1 MSQKFKISYISFLQK
16 RYEQF
21 KSQVEREH
29 ILDLILD
36 ETSRIKT
43 TNNKAEMIDAHL
55 VLKSIYEKDYEQ
67 T

>member
-1 MSQKFKISYISFLQK
+1 MSQKVKNSYISFLEK

-21 KSQVEREH
+21 KSQAEREH
-29 ILDLILD
+29 ILDLILE
-36 ETSRIKT
+36 ETARVKT
-43 TNNKAEMIDAHL
+43 THNKAEMIDAHL

>member
-1 MSQKFKISYISFLQK
+1 MSKKVKISYISFLQK

-21 KSQVEREH
+21 KSQSEREH

-36 ETSRIKT
+36 ETARIKAS
-43 TNNKAEMIDAHL
+43 NNNTEMINAHA
-55 VLKSIYEKDYEQ
+55 VLKSVYEKDYEQ

>member
-43 TNNKAEMIDAHL
+43 TNNKAEMIGAHA

>member
-43 TNNKAEMIDAHL
+43 TNNKAELIDAHL

>member
-1 MSQKFKISYISFLQK
+1 MSEKVKYSYISFLQK

-21 KSQVEREH
+21 KSQIEREH
-29 ILDLILD
+29 VLDLILD

-43 TNNKAEMIDAHL
+43 MNNKAEMIDAHA

>member
-1 MSQKFKISYISFLQK
+1 MFQKVKISYISFLQK

-29 ILDLILD
+29 VLDLILD

-43 TNNKAEMIDAHL
+43 MNNKAEMIDAHA
-55 VLKSIYEKDYEQ
+55 VLKSIYEK
-67 T
+67 TT

>member
-21 KSQVEREH
+21 ESKTGRER

-43 TNNKAEMIDAHL
+43 TNDKAEMIDAHA
-55 VLKSIYEKDYEQ
+55 VLKSIYEKEYEQ

>member
-1 MSQKFKISYISFLQK
+1 MLQKVKISYISFLQK

-29 ILDLILD
+29 VLDLILD

-43 TNNKAEMIDAHL
+43 MNNKAEMIDAHA

>member
-1 MSQKFKISYISFLQK
+1 MSQKAKISYISFLQK

-43 TNNKAEMIDAHL
+43 TNNKAEMIDAHA
-55 VLKSIYEKDYEQ
+55 VLKSIYEKDYE
-67 T
+67 

>member
-21 KSQVEREH
+21 KSKTGRER

-43 TNNKAEMIDAHL
+43 TNDKAEMIDAHA

>member
-1 MSQKFKISYISFLQK
+1 MSQKVKNSYISFLKK

-21 KSQVEREH
+21 KSQAEREH
-29 ILDLILD
+29 ILDLILE
-36 ETSRIKT
+36 ETARVKT
-43 TNNKAEMIDAHL
+43 THNKAEMIDAHL

>member
-1 MSQKFKISYISFLQK
+1 MFQKVKISYISFLQK
-16 RYEQF
+16 RYEQL

-29 ILDLILD
+29 VLDLILD
-36 ETSRIKT
+36 EISRIKT
-43 TNNKAEMIDAHL
+43 MNNKAEMIDAHA

>member
-1 MSQKFKISYISFLQK
+1 MFQKVKISYISFLQK

-29 ILDLILD
+29 VLDLILD

-43 TNNKAEMIDAHL
+43 TNNKAEMIDAHA
-55 VLKSIYEKDYEQ
+55 VLKSIYEKDYE
-67 T
+67 

>member
-1 MSQKFKISYISFLQK
+1 MSQKVKNSYMSFLKK

-21 KSQVEREH
+21 KSQAEREH
-29 ILDLILD
+29 ILDLILE
-36 ETSRIKT
+36 ETARVKT
-43 TNNKAEMIDAHL
+43 THNKAEMIDAHL

>member
-1 MSQKFKISYISFLQK
+1 MFQKVKISYISFLQK

-21 KSQVEREH
+21 KSQIEREH
-29 ILDLILD
+29 ILELILD

>member
-1 MSQKFKISYISFLQK
+1 MSFLKK

-21 KSQVEREH
+21 KSQAEREH
-29 ILDLILD
+29 ILDLILE
-36 ETSRIKT
+36 ETARVKT
-43 TNNKAEMIDAHL
+43 THNKAEMIDAHL

>member
-1 MSQKFKISYISFLQK
+1 MSFLKK

-21 KSQVEREH
+21 KSQAEREH

-36 ETSRIKT
+36 ETARVKT
-43 TNNKAEMIDAHL
+43 THNKAEMIDAHL